1 MFVGNSY
8 WHVHRQIVLGEENMK
23 LSGEGTLLRIFIG
36 ESDKIHHTSLFE
48 SIVLSAREQG
58 IAGTT
63 VLRGVEGFGAN
74 SRYIHS
80 AKLLRL
86 SEDLPMVIEI
96 VDTNEKI
103 TAFLPKVNE
112 LLESSG
118 GGAMVTL
125 EKVNIIRYS
134 HGKE

>member
-1 MFVGNSY
+1 MS
-8 WHVHRQIVLGEENMK
+8 
-23 LSGEGTLLRIFIG
+23 LSGEGKLLRIFIG
-36 ESDKIHHTSLFE
+36 ESDKIHHKSLFE
-48 SIVLSAREQG
+48 AIVLAAREFG

-74 SRYIHS
+74 SRTIHS

-86 SEDLPMVIEI
+86 SEDLPIVIEA
-96 VDTNEKI
+96 VDTEEKI
-103 TAFLPKVNE
+103 TAFLPMVNE

-125 EKVNIIRYS
+125 EKVNVIRYS
-134 HGKE
+134 HGKID

>member
-1 MFVGNSY
+1 
-8 WHVHRQIVLGEENMK
+8 MK

-36 ESDKIHHTSLFE
+36 ESDKVHHNSLFE
-48 SIVLSAREQG
+48 AIVLSAREHG

-86 SEDLPMVIEI
+86 SEDLPIVIEI
-96 VDTNEKI
+96 IDTEEKI
-103 TAFLPKVNE
+103 KSFMPFVNE
-112 LLESSG
+112 MIESSG

-125 EKVNIIRYS
+125 EKVDVIRYS
-134 HGKE
+134 HGKTE

>member
-1 MFVGNSY
+1 
-8 WHVHRQIVLGEENMK
+8 MK

-36 ESDKIHHTSLFE
+36 ESDKVHHKSLFE
-48 SIVLSAREQG
+48 AIVYAARENG

-86 SEDLPMVIEI
+86 SEDLPIIIEI
-96 VDTNEKI
+96 VDTEEKI
-103 TAFLPKVNE
+103 NTFLPIVNE
-112 LLESSG
+112 LLEFSA

-134 HGKE
+134 HGKNE